1 MVDEDLRVWLIE
13 VNSSPS
19 MDRGTPVTSVLVEKV
34 LTDLP
39 KVIIDIPNAPNR
51 NNCNTG
57 GFVCVHCSNYEVT
70 RPQAPDLS
78 KLMLS
83 GEQITRKKK
92 QKNIKV

>member
-19 MDRGTPVTSVLVEKV
+19 MAMDTPVTSELVTKV

-57 GFVCVHCSNYEVT
+57 GFVCIYCSN
-70 RPQAPDLS
+70 
-78 KLMLS
+78 
-83 GEQITRKKK
+83 
-92 QKNIKV
+92 